1 MGPIAARLL
10 DRQGRRFREVFG
22 GLQQPTIQTLVV
34 QIGTGQLLSH
44 PLDRLCAGLHYRLHV
59 RIPATPSLFQHESE
73 AGSGSVHDGEM
84 QTLMDLDNLTSVD
97 QLADFLCGTQ
107 TLAFSVLISPAT
119 RHEWV
124 QKTLVQFRYATL
136 SRADQGV

>member
-1 MGPIAARLL
+1 
-10 DRQGRRFREVFG
+10 
-22 GLQQPTIQTLVV
+22 
-34 QIGTGQLLSH
+34 
-44 PLDRLCAGLHYRLHV
+44 
-59 RIPATPSLFQHESE
+59 
-73 AGSGSVHDGEM
+73 
-84 QTLMDLDNLTSVD
+84 MDLDNLTSVD

-124 QKTLVQFRYATL
+124 QKTLVRFRYATL

>member
-1 MGPIAARLL
+1 
-10 DRQGRRFREVFG
+10 
-22 GLQQPTIQTLVV
+22 
-34 QIGTGQLLSH
+34 
-44 PLDRLCAGLHYRLHV
+44 
-59 RIPATPSLFQHESE
+59 
-73 AGSGSVHDGEM
+73 M